1 MNDKVYHLNVKK
13 ERCAEKA
20 PQPKLADTYTDRY
33 HGAGY
38 NESDE
43 KYYCFSMKN
52 ENILVRYDPYAF
64 RVQSF
69 NLSSD

>member
-1 MNDKVYHLNVKK
+1 MNPKVYHLNVKK
-13 ERCAEKA
+13 ERCREKA
-20 PQPKLADTYTDRY
+20 TLPRLEDIYNDRY

-43 KYYCFSMKN
+43 NYYCFSLKN
-52 ENILVRYDPYAF
+52 ENLLLRYDPNTF
-64 RVQSF
+64 RVQRF